1 MIILLLTYLF
11 YRVIVLFMG
20 SATGA
25 AELEK
30 IMKSAATIIKNAV
43 NGIYMAGVMQRKG
56 WSKQQAADAVLEW
69 LTSGSKASI
78 HDFMES
84 K

>member
-1 MIILLLTYLF
+1 
-11 YRVIVLFMG
+11 
-20 SATGA
+20 
-25 AELEK
+25 
-30 IMKSAATIIKNAV
+30 MKSAATVIKNTV
-43 NGIYMAGVMQRKG
+43 NGIHMTGVTQRKG
-56 WSKQQAADAVLEW
+56 WTKQQAADAVLEW